1 MILPNGAGMMN
12 KNKLF
17 YNRSQEFSV
26 TFNDTS
32 VTFTLQAPTVQDR
45 ETALWE
51 AKEQQAKE
59 ARRLNEEI
67 SDLKASLGLLPV
79 ELLINSLL
87 CAAEEEL
94 TAKAAAT
101 LVEDTP
107 DYAERLEEKISAIK
121 QERRKELAAIDRNE
135 LLDRLV
141 EQSVESR
148 LHAIWLSA
156 ASNALLVRMLGD
168 KDGKRLF
175 NTVDE
180 MKQSMPAAVM
190 EKIQDTCVN
199 FLSERGNAKVFLKPH
214 TSSV

>member
-1 MILPNGAGMMN
+1 MN

-17 YNRSQEFSV
+17 YNRSQQFSV

-45 ETALWE
+45 EMALWE
-51 AKEQQAKE
+51 AKEQQVRE

-67 SDLKASLGLLPV
+67 SDLKASSGLLPV
-79 ELLINSLL
+79 ELIIDSLL
-87 CAAEEEL
+87 SAAEEEL
-94 TAKAAAT
+94 AAKAAAT

-107 DYAERLEEKISAIK
+107 DYAERLEEKIGKIK

-135 LLDRLV
+135 LLDQLV
-141 EQSVESR
+141 EQNVENR

-156 ASNALLVRMLGD
+156 ASNAMLVRMLCD
-168 KDGKRLF
+168 EDGKRLF

-180 MKQSMPAAVM
+180 MKESMPAAVM

-199 FLSERGNAKVFLKPH
+199 FLSERGSAKVFLKPH
-214 TSSV
+214 TSGV